1 MREIHIHKII
11 ANKRKEK
18 GITQEELAAYIGIT
32 KASVSKWE
40 TGQSYPDITFLPL
53 LASYFNISID
63 ELISYTPQMEQED
76 IKNLY
81 HRLAEAFSE
90 EPFDEVIMECRGII
104 KKYYSCFPLLIQIGI
119 LFINHHMLTEDTDRG
134 IEILEEAMN
143 LFSRVQ
149 EESDD
154 VSLVKEAASF
164 QATCYLILNRP
175 NEVLQLLGET
185 IRSNF
190 PEGDLIAQAYQM
202 LGNAEKANEVMQISM
217 YQHLIQLVGTIPNYV
232 VVNASSAEKVEVILN
247 RAFILIDIY
256 ELETLHP
263 NMTLKVYYA
272 AAQVYCMQ
280 GNFEGSLEM
289 LRKYAAVC
297 TNSFTVNSLH
307 LHGDSYFD
315 AIDGWFAEFPLGAK
329 TVRNEEIIKRSM
341 LQSIAENPVFVLM
354 KDVREY
360 KNIIASLKFKLDIT
374 E

>member
-185 IRSNF
+185 IRPNF

-247 RAFILIDIY
+247 RAFILMYIY

-341 LQSIAENPVFVLM
+341 LQSIAENPVFVPM

>member
-11 ANKRKEK
+11 ADKRKEK
-18 GITQEELAAYIGIT
+18 GITQEELATYIGIT

-63 ELISYTPQMEQED
+63 ELICYTPQMEQED

-90 EPFDEVIMECRGII
+90 EPFDEVMMECREMI
-104 KKYYSCFPLLIQIGI
+104 KKYYSCFPLLLQMGL
-119 LFINHHMLTEDTDRG
+119 LFINHHMLTEDTDKRT
-134 IEILEEAMN
+134 EILEEAMY

-149 EESDD
+149 EESED
-154 VSLVKEAASF
+154 VSLVKEAVSF

-185 IRSNF
+185 IRPNF
-190 PEGDLIAQAYQM
+190 PEEDLIAKAYQM
-202 LGNAEKANEVMQISM
+202 LGNTEKANEMMQISM
-217 YQHLIQLVGTIPNYV
+217 YQHLIQLVATIPNYV
-232 VVNASSAEKVEVILN
+232 VVNASNAEKVEVILN
-247 RAFILIDIY
+247 RAFMLIDMY
-256 ELETLHP
+256 EIEKLHP

-280 GNFEGSLEM
+280 ENFEGSLEM

-297 TNSFTVNSLH
+297 ADSFTVNSLH

-329 TVRNEEIIKRSM
+329 TVRNEDIIKRSM
-341 LQSIAENPVFVLM
+341 LQGIAENPIFASM

-360 KNIIASLKFKLDIT
+360 KNIIASLKFKLDIK

>member
-1 MREIHIHKII
+1 MKEINIHKII
-11 ANKRKEK
+11 ADKRKEK
-18 GITQEELAAYIGIT
+18 GITQEELAMYIGIT

-76 IKNLY
+76 IKDLY

-90 EPFDEVIMECRGII
+90 EPFDEVMIECRGII
-104 KKYYSCFPLLIQIGI
+104 KKYYSCFPLLLQMGL
-119 LFINHHMLTEDTDRG
+119 LFINHHMLTEDTDKR
-134 IEILEEAMN
+134 IEMLEEAMS

-154 VSLVKEAASF
+154 VSLVKEAVSF
-164 QATCYLILNRP
+164 QATCYLILNKP
-175 NEVLQLLGET
+175 NEVLQLLGGT
-185 IRSNF
+185 IRPNV
-190 PEGDLIAQAYQM
+190 PAEDLIAQAYQM
-202 LGNAEKANEVMQISM
+202 LGNVEKANEIMQISM
-217 YQHLIQLVGTIPNYV
+217 YQHLIQLVATIPNYV

-247 RAFILIDIY
+247 RAFMLIDIY
-256 ELETLHP
+256 EIETLHP

-280 GNFEGSLEM
+280 GNFERALEM

-297 TNSFTVNSLH
+297 AASFTVNSLH

-341 LQSIAENPVFVLM
+341 LQSIAENPVFAPM

-360 KNIIASLKFKLDIT
+360 KNIITSLKFKLDIK

>member
-90 EPFDEVIMECRGII
+90 EPFDEVMMECRGII

-185 IRSNF
+185 IRPNF
-190 PEGDLIAQAYQM
+190 PEEDLIAQAYQM

-217 YQHLIQLVGTIPNYV
+217 YQHLIQFVGTIPNYV

-247 RAFILIDIY
+247 RAFMLIDIY

-341 LQSIAENPVFVLM
+341 LQSIAENPAFVPM